1 MVTSVTPVLLRDTL
15 CPLQHLRDNNGRSF
29 FYCIVQMAINNVLYC
44 TLQYAKYIYK
54 VMKTFFWSFSSSTLS
69 PACTQSWQTPHIL
82 HDAGGLIQRQIY
94 LIIQHCCAEDLCVH
108 VSVYISVCASRNK
121 STLVLF
127 EEIARA
133 TRLRTI
139 SLMFHL
145 EKQNIREGKGKSLIK
160 SFI

>member
-1 MVTSVTPVLLRDTL
+1 M
-15 CPLQHLRDNNGRSF
+15 
-29 FYCIVQMAINNVLYC
+29 
-44 TLQYAKYIYK
+44 
-54 VMKTFFWSFSSSTLS
+54 
-69 PACTQSWQTPHIL
+69 
-82 HDAGGLIQRQIY
+82 
-94 LIIQHCCAEDLCVH
+94 H

-145 EKQNIREGKGKSLIK
+145 EKQNIGEGKGKSLIK

>member
-1 MVTSVTPVLLRDTL
+1 M
-15 CPLQHLRDNNGRSF
+15 H
-29 FYCIVQMAINNVLYC
+29 A
-44 TLQYAKYIYK
+44 
-54 VMKTFFWSFSSSTLS
+54 
-69 PACTQSWQTPHIL
+69 
-82 HDAGGLIQRQIY
+82 
-94 LIIQHCCAEDLCVH
+94 
-108 VSVYISVCASRNK
+108 SVYISVCASRNK